1 MKKAT
6 FFISALCISLL
17 LLNSCMYPFAGSIS
31 GDGNVKI
38 EPRDIGEF
46 NSIEASNGL
55 HVFIT
60 FGQPVA
66 LEVEADENLHD
77 VIKTEV
83 TSGTLRIFSEKNIR
97 NAKAKNIRI
106 SVPSLEDI
114 EVSSAAD
121 VQGENKLEADR
132 LNISVSSAGELRLE
146 TIAKEL
152 DVDASSNA
160 SLELKGE
167 AQEMDADVSSAGT
180 IDADRLLV
188 KFCRVSASSAG
199 NASVWVSDEI
209 IAEASSAGN
218 IRYKGDPTNKK
229 IDTSSAGSVTQR

>member
-6 FFISALCISLL
+6 FFVSVMGGFILL
-17 LLNSCMYPFAGSIS
+17 LGSCIYPFAGNIS

-38 EPRDIGEF
+38 ETRNIGEF

-60 FGQPVA
+60 FGQPA
-66 LEVEADENLHD
+66 TLEVEADENLHD

-97 NAKAKNIRI
+97 NEKAKNIRI
-106 SVPSLEDI
+106 SVPTLEDI

-132 LNISVSSAGELRLE
+132 LNISVSSAGNLRLE
-146 TIAKEL
+146 IVAKEL
-152 DVDASSNA
+152 DVDASSSGN
-160 SLELKGE
+160 LELKGE
-167 AQEMDADVSSAGT
+167 AQELEADVSSAGT
-180 IDADRLLV
+180 IDTDRLLV

-218 IRYKGDPTNKK
+218 IRYKGDPSKKK